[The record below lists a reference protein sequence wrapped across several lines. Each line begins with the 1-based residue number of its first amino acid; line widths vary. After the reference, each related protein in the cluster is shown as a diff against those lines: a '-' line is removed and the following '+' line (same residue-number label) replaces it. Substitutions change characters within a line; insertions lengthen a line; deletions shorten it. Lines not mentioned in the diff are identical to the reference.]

1 LWIEPEQQGQ
11 VSIHAPR
18 EGCDKEREDLPNLLQ
33 GFNSRTPGGVRRY
46 LIDNAKEVT
55 GFQFTHP
62 GRGATSICSVEL
74 ERHQVS
80 IHAPREGCDRAH
92 RRSGLSPHGFNSRT
106 PGGVRLERYTP
117 ENYSEE
123 FQFTHPGR
131 GATSRAQP
139 TRRARLCFNSR
150 TPGGVRHQIDL
161 EEGSGSAVSIHAPRE
176 GCDRRVEPR
185 TVVWVVS
192 IHAPREGC
200 DPARSSRQYGL
211 SRFQFTHPGRGATY
225 REVHLAPSLAFQ
237 FTHPGRGATAWSG
250 CHKRASPSFNSRTPG
265 GVRHL
270 NLT

>member
-1 LWIEPEQQGQ
+1 MFQFTHPGRGATSLWIEPEQQGQ

-131 GATSRAQP
+131 GATRTTQVQP
-139 TRRARLCFNSR
+139 THRR
-150 TPGGVRHQIDL
+150 
-161 EEGSGSAVSIHAPRE
+161 VSIHAPRE
-176 GCDRRVEPR
+176 GCDRDEIPEYILQF
-185 TVVWVVS
+185 VS

-200 DPARSSRQYGL
+200 DDLKLAPCEL
-211 SRFQFTHPGRGATY
+211 SRLVSIHAPREGCDFTSAADTTGKAMFQFTHPGRGAT
-225 REVHLAPSLAFQ
+225 SD
-237 FTHPGRGATAWSG
+237 
-250 CHKRASPSFNSRTPG
+250 
-265 GVRHL
+265 
-270 NLT
+270 